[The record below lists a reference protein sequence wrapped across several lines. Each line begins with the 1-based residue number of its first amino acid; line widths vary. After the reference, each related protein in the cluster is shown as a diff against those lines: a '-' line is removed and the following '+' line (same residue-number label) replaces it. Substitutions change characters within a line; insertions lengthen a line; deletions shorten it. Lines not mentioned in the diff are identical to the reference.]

1 MSLSY
6 NTMENNDTG
15 VTDKMIP
22 EPTSSK
28 VESSITA
35 NDSKNKKYIGI
46 GILIVIIILVVIDV
60 VARPCTLVETESA
73 RVSRLKKAN
82 LPLIIDN
89 GTLNCVS
96 NAENPAFKLVE
107 NNHCESKY
115 SCTGVLL
122 TDFVNWV
129 ALNMVLG
136 IFLYL
141 FIYAFCTVAFIPGS
155 ILTIGAG
162 IAFTAATNDIGLG
175 IFIGTATVF
184 FGATLGA
191 TLSFFMGR
199 YLLKDLTGKL
209 RKKFDVV
216 RAIDKA
222 IEKEGFKT
230 MFLLR
235 LSPLIPFNAL
245 NYIMSGTS
253 ISLKDYVLACVGMLP
268 ATVVYVYVG
277 VSIHVAATGNYKGDT
292 DTSVITL
299 VLFIVGA
306 ICGILAIVRISMVAK
321 SYLSNV
327 VNEKE
332 VGDGN
337 VEGEETSKIPL

>member
-89 GTLNCVS
+89 GTFVS

-209 RKKFDVV
+209 RRKFDVV

-253 ISLKDYVLACVGMLP
+253 ISLRLRISMCWNVTCNCCICICWNN
-268 ATVVYVYVG
+268 
-277 VSIHVAATGNYKGDT
+277 IHVAATGKYEGDA